1 MIQRRWWQVALA
13 HGLLWHGHDMLLG
26 SRGKVGGFKSER
38 AYLKAKA
45 RRKMQA
51 ASRKANR

>member
-1 MIQRRWWQVALA
+1 
-13 HGLLWHGHDMLLG
+13 MLLG